1 MFGNNRPGPYDRGN
15 MGPGAGG
22 MGMGN
27 GGGGMGGGGPI
38 RNNFNGPRGRMMR
51 RDGSEYRLTLMLN
64 QIFEY
69 LNPTYAYE
77 LLHWPPARALT

>member
-27 GGGGMGGGGPI
+27 GGGGAGGGGGGMGGGGPI

-51 RDGSEYRLTLMLN
+51 GGGREYNRIL
-64 QIFEY
+64 
-69 LNPTYAYE
+69 
-77 LLHWPPARALT
+77 